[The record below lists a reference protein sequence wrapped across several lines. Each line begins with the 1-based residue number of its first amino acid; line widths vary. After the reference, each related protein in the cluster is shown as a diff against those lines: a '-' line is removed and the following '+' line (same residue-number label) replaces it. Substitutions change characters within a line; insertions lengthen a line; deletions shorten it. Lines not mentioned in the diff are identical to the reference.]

1 MAYMQIESIRV
12 HLHPDGQTSG
22 TRSARLV
29 GIGSCV
35 RFETDDDSSVG
46 LVRGFKYDEGVL
58 HGKLQVFEGAS
69 DVLPIS
75 QYLRLGTD
83 DDHELIIT
91 NSCELVP
98 VKRFLCLAQVV
109 DGILWQRRYVDS
121 PATPVAGV
129 HYFVNRHFNTTSRQL
144 TKLRRPFVAG
154 SHPFAGVM
162 VIGPLAK
169 RAVTCKPCL
178 NSFQRV

>member
-1 MAYMQIESIRV
+1 MAHMQIESIRV

-75 QYLRLGTD
+75 HL
-83 DDHELIIT
+83 
-91 NSCELVP
+91 
-98 VKRFLCLAQVV
+98 
-109 DGILWQRRYVDS
+109 
-121 PATPVAGV
+121 
-129 HYFVNRHFNTTSRQL
+129 NRHPSFLHTPLLRHLQHPVWSL
-144 TKLRRPFVAG
+144 IAWFSSLCKLASSSQVW
-154 SHPFAGVM
+154 SS
-162 VIGPLAK
+162 K
-169 RAVTCKPCL
+169 CK
-178 NSFQRV
+178 